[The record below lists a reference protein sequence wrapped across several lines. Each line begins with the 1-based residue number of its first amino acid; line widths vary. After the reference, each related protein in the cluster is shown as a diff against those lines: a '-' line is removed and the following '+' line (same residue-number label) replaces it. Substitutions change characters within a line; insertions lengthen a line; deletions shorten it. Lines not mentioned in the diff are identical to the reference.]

1 MSLDFYDEKTAVEG
15 LSDFILRGGVSMYN
29 ALKYVYALAERDF
42 YNVNIKDVFK
52 IILNN
57 VTEPD
62 ALHVLGLR
70 CDGKDVAEMES
81 ESYRAMLP
89 CMVFSLAVR
98 TPTLKN
104 VVIND
109 KVMTDDQIYKVYS
122 SVISKGAEN
131 IGDIIP
137 ETFLENKYLVRKN
150 KPLAPFTAD
159 WYKNYLFSSVPALA
173 AITNK
178 NVFLLG
184 MSDIFFSMFYA
195 CFEEALHLKVEEY
208 IGE

>member
-1 MSLDFYDEKTAVEG
+1 LDFYDEKTAVDG
-15 LSDFILRGGVSMYN
+15 ISDFILRGGVAMYN
-29 ALKYVYALAERDF
+29 ALKYVYALAERDY

-62 ALHVLGLR
+62 ALRVLGLR
-70 CDGKDVAEMES
+70 SEGPDVQEMES
-81 ESYRAMLP
+81 DSYRQLLP
-89 CMVFSLAVR
+89 LMVFSLAVR

-104 VVIND
+104 AVIGE

-122 SVISKGAEN
+122 AVIAKGAEN

-137 ETFLENKYLVRKN
+137 ETFLEIKYLVRKG
-150 KPLAPFTAD
+150 KPLPPFTAD
-159 WYKNYLFSSVPALA
+159 WYKNYLFSSVPAIA

-178 NVFLLG
+178 NIFLLG
-184 MSDIFFSMFYA
+184 VSDIFFSMFYA
-195 CFEEALHLKVEEY
+195 CYEEALHLKVQEY
-208 IGE
+208 VAD

>member
-1 MSLDFYDEKTAVEG
+1 LDFYDEKTAVEG
-15 LSDFILRGGVSMYN
+15 ISDFILRGGVAMYN
-29 ALKYVYALAERDF
+29 ALKYVYALAERDY

-62 ALHVLGLR
+62 ALRVLGLR
-70 CDGKDVAEMES
+70 SEGPDVAEMES
-81 ESYRAMLP
+81 ESYRRLLP
-89 CMVFSLAVR
+89 LMVFSLAVR

-104 VVIND
+104 AVIGE

-122 SVISKGAEN
+122 AVVNKGAEN
-131 IGDIIP
+131 VGDLIP
-137 ETFLENKYLVRKN
+137 ETFLEIKYLVRKS
-150 KPLAPFTAD
+150 KPLPPFTAD
-159 WYKNYLFSSVPALA
+159 WYKNYLFSNVPALA

-184 MSDIFFSMFYA
+184 VSDIFFSMFYA
-195 CFEEALHLKVEEY
+195 CYEEALHLKVQEY
-208 IGE
+208 VGD

>member
-1 MSLDFYDEKTAVEG
+1 VDFYDEKIAVEG
-15 LSDFILRGGVSMYN
+15 ISDFILRGGVSMYN

-70 CDGKDVAEMES
+70 ADGPDVAEMES
-81 ESYRAMLP
+81 VDYRRLLP

-104 VVIND
+104 VVVRD
-109 KVMTDDQIYKVYS
+109 KVMTDEQIYKVYS
-122 SVISKGAEN
+122 AVTAKGAEN

-137 ETFLENKYLVRKN
+137 ESFLEIKYLVRKN
-150 KPLAPFTAD
+150 KPLPPFTAD
-159 WYKNYLFSSVPALA
+159 WYKNYLFSNVPSLA

-178 NVFLLG
+178 NIFLLG
-184 MSDIFFSMFYA
+184 VSDIFFAMFYA

-208 IGE
+208 ISE